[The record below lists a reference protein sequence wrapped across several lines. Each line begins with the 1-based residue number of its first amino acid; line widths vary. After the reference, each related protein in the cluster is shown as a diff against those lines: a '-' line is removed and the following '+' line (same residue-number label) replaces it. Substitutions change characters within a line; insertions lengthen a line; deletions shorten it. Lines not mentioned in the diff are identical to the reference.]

1 MQLCYRSRYWH
12 QHGQSNFILLG
23 QNFTNKLDH
32 DCTQMLGSLIYVD
45 KYDLGPMHISF
56 LYVPM
61 LGASLLGNAVLG
73 PALLLKVGPK
83 PAFLLAPFI
92 GAACKVAQ
100 INFRGGTFDMFY
112 LVRVVMFQTCTSLAV
127 ETLRPTVSIS
137 VGRLLQKYGTR
148 EVAGT
153 VSAITRL
160 QQTQGQAIA
169 PLVSPPPRP

>member
-1 MQLCYRSRYWH
+1 
-12 QHGQSNFILLG
+12 
-23 QNFTNKLDH
+23 
-32 DCTQMLGSLIYVD
+32 MLGSLIYVD

-56 LYVPM
+56 LYVPA

-100 INFRGGTFDMFY
+100 INFRGGKFDMFY
-112 LVRVVMFQTCTSLAV
+112 LVRVIIFQTCTSLAV
-127 ETLRPTVSIS
+127 ESVRPTVGSTS

-153 VSAITRL
+153 VSATTRL
-160 QQTQGQAIA
+160 QQTLGQAIA